1 MKVQYYINIASALI
15 ILVGGLMIVFIYPGH
30 MRGEFRV
37 IIGVFVA
44 FYFLAR
50 IGQTIQ
56 MIRGDRMGNNKG
68 LKNLIDES
76 EEANDQPKRP

>member
-1 MKVQYYINIASALI
+1 MQYYINIASALI

-56 MIRGDRMGNNKG
+56 MVKRDNTGNSRN

-76 EEANDQPKRP
+76 EEVDDQPKRP